1 MPKTDE
7 EESAERIQAIAR
19 GRKSRRRT
27 ASRSTTEKKE
37 RELAATKIQVR
48 FSGSASLPRKVS
60 QNQVWKI
67 SRSLEN
73 RLEITIYP
81 DKSRFH
87 NGLG

>member
-37 RELAATKIQVR
+37 RELAATKIQAR
-48 FSGSASLPRKVS
+48 FSGSASLPRR
-60 QNQVWKI
+60 
-67 SRSLEN
+67 SR
-73 RLEITIYP
+73 RWQ
-81 DKSRFH
+81 RC
-87 NGLG
+87 